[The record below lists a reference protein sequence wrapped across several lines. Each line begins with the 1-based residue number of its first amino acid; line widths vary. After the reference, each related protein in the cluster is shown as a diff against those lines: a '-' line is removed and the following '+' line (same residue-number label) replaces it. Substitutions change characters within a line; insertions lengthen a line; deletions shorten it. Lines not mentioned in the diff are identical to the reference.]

1 MMGVATS
8 LSCTLVGFFHNQK
21 SGYCVLCKYHL
32 ENENWIFSPKFTF
45 GLGFERKDSFTLN
58 KTPSLSR
65 IFHGSESLAY

>member
-1 MMGVATS
+1 MTTKKS
-8 LSCTLVGFFHNQK
+8 KDLWLSKKYPQKNQEFCE
-21 SGYCVLCKYHL
+21 Y
-32 ENENWIFSPKFTF
+32 ENENWIFSPKFAF